1 MAWVLVLPPFEGFD
15 ETAHY
20 SSIREIADSHTLPK
34 YGTSKIAAVVEAY
47 GMQAPLPFMQQHG
60 VMIKEPVS
68 YRTFMQ
74 DDAAHDTF
82 AQAFVATPGIPR
94 RFVPGSSLNWQ
105 AQHPPL
111 YYLLLAP
118 IMRAT
123 DGLSFVMQLM
133 VLRAMSWAMAVVG
146 FAIGIQ
152 GMVRYM
158 RRCRPQGSAAT
169 GCCDAGTQLQC
180 ACMTFPMLVPMFF
193 PEFARLGNDALC
205 LLVFGSAWALLLGM
219 IDRAPSVSRAAALGA
234 CLGVGLLTKAF
245 FIPVALGA
253 LGCLAWMASRSRVA
267 GMNRAHALR
276 DIAVAA
282 VIAVVIGGWWYASA
296 LTNHGVLSGSHD
308 LITLDQE
315 GGMLAGLKENFAWP
329 HLGRGIAA
337 FLVTAYFAGTWTL
350 ARLPEWLYAPGL
362 LAIGVLCITA
372 LRAPREARV
381 GRLMAVALWITLP
394 MLAAL
399 GYYLLVRIAQGTGGH
414 GAPGWYM
421 NILAPACAVPLGI
434 GLVAIMRLPRAA
446 WAVMVIWLWAVI
458 FVTLAFWMHAAL
470 YAGVAVKNMET
481 RHLACPDGWSS
492 LLHVV
497 EIHGHIAIF
506 GWPTASLLC
515 LGAGTLLSLM
525 AMPGWIRTS
534 PESTTASGT

>member
-1 MAWVLVLPPFEGFD
+1 
-15 ETAHY
+15 
-20 SSIREIADSHTLPK
+20 
-34 YGTSKIAAVVEAY
+34 
-47 GMQAPLPFMQQHG
+47 
-60 VMIKEPVS
+60 
-68 YRTFMQ
+68 
-74 DDAAHDTF
+74 
-82 AQAFVATPGIPR
+82 
-94 RFVPGSSLNWQ
+94 
-105 AQHPPL
+105 
-111 YYLLLAP
+111 
-118 IMRAT
+118 
-123 DGLSFVMQLM
+123 
-133 VLRAMSWAMAVVG
+133 LR
-146 FAIGIQ
+146 
-152 GMVRYM
+152 
-158 RRCRPQGSAAT
+158 
-169 GCCDAGTQLQC
+169 
-180 ACMTFPMLVPMFF
+180 
-193 PEFARLGNDALC
+193 
-205 LLVFGSAWALLLGM
+205 
-219 IDRAPSVSRAAALGA
+219 
-234 CLGVGLLTKAF
+234 
-245 FIPVALGA
+245 
-253 LGCLAWMASRSRVA
+253 
-267 GMNRAHALR
+267 
-276 DIAVAA
+276 
-282 VIAVVIGGWWYASA
+282 
-296 LTNHGVLSGSHD
+296 
-308 LITLDQE
+308 
-315 GGMLAGLKENFAWP
+315 
-329 HLGRGIAA
+329 GRGIAA

-362 LAIGVLCITA
+362 LAVGVLCITA